1 VDGTGYNATA
11 YATAPDID
19 RRVMEA
25 IRAMTRAELVS
36 AERGRRPLQGGTK
49 DLVATL
55 ALGDWE
61 TAERLFREI
70 PRLLDPGGA
79 SDGALHL
86 MAKRNDVAAVQWLL
100 DHHADPNARWS
111 HWDADVTPLHLAVL
125 GGHPDIVRRLL
136 NAGADP
142 RIRDSKHDSDAIGWA
157 EFFGRQDIIRLFRAH
172 REST

>member
-1 VDGTGYNATA
+1 
-11 YATAPDID
+11 
-19 RRVMEA
+19 M
-25 IRAMTRAELVS
+25 
-36 AERGRRPLQGGTK
+36 
-49 DLVATL
+49 ATL

-86 MAKRNDVAAVQWLL
+86 MAKRNDVEAVQWLL

-125 GGHPDIVRRLL
+125 GGHTDIVRRLL
-136 NAGADP
+136 PAREDRGGSGTITGRPARAFRGA
-142 RIRDSKHDSDAIGWA
+142 A
-157 EFFGRQDIIRLFRAH
+157 RLH
-172 REST
+172 RG